1 MMVLVLN
8 VEEDLLEGL
17 GASVEEELILEE
29 VCVIAELQRRV
40 STAADQLPQPSVRVG
55 RQQLLGQDV
64 ATPPDVDDH
73 GVQRVPSARCR
84 RLTEEDAGVQRQQGG
99 GVSKD
104 LQARHGGRDGSWR
117 TRDRRHLGQAATPG
131 AL

>member
-1 MMVLVLN
+1 MVVVLS

-40 STAADQLPQPSVRVG
+40 TTAVDQLPQPGLRVG

-64 ATPPDVDDH
+64 ATPADVDDH
-73 GVQRVPSARCR
+73 SAQRVTSGRRR
-84 RLTEEDAGVQRQQGG
+84 RLAEEDAGVQRQQGG
-99 GVSKD
+99 GVSKG

-117 TRDRRHLGQAATPG
+117 TGDRRHLGQAATPE